1 MARQGEKTRSLP
13 VHVGGVLGHLEG
25 DLHVGHGSQVVN
37 FVGADLGD
45 ELRREE
51 GKGRDDSDEVCRR
64 EYAREENKMLV
75 PESDSSSP

>member
-37 FVGADLGD
+37 FVGADLRD

-51 GKGRDDSDEVCRR
+51 GKGRDDSDEVCRGSMQG
-64 EYAREENKMLV
+64 KKTKC
-75 PESDSSSP
+75 